1 MRLSDDDLDRLLAD
15 HAVRADV
22 DAFAARRIRAR
33 ARAELGHPRGAW
45 RAWIEPALAIA
56 FGCAQLVWAF
66 RAVLD
71 VYR

>member
-1 MRLSDDDLDRLLAD
+1 MIHEDVDRRFAD
-15 HAVRADV
+15 EVVRADV

-33 ARAELGHPRGAW
+33 AHDAMHARRPRW
-45 RAWIEPALAIA
+45 SSWLEPAVAVA

-66 RAVLD
+66 RAVLE

>member
-1 MRLSDDDLDRLLAD
+1 MIEEDLDRRFAD
-15 HAVRADV
+15 GVVRADV

-33 ARAELGHPRGAW
+33 AHDALHARRPRWSAW
-45 RAWIEPALAIA
+45 LEPALALA
-56 FGCAQLVWAF
+56 FGGAQIVWAF